1 MLYPAELR
9 GHQALRENAFGGVQS
24 YAVMLTC
31 RQATGAPMP
40 RSANTHRALQ
50 ILYQAEFD
58 KIELERTNQV
68 FSPLNL
74 NFALNNDISARF
86 GSHTPSITRVNAV
99 SQKYEITTGNGET
112 LAMINP

>member
-9 GHQALRENAFGGVQS
+9 GHQVLRENAFGGVQS

-31 RQATGAPMP
+31 RQAAGAPMP
-40 RSANTHRALQ
+40 RSAGTHRALP
-50 ILYQAEFD
+50 IRHQAEFD
-58 KIELERTNQV
+58 KIKLERTNQV
-68 FSPLNL
+68 FPLNL